1 MVEEVTHTGPAGE
14 QVREDSLPTTAV
26 RRVGVKLVQ
35 VEVLHAE

>member
-1 MVEEVTHTGPAGE
+1 MVVEEVIPHTGLAGE
-14 QVREDSLPTTAV
+14 EDSLPTTAL